1 MAQVKAVPDGF
12 TTVTPFL
19 NIKNAAAA
27 IELYKKAFG
36 AEVREKFENP
46 EGKVMMCELQIG
58 TSIVRVSDAIKDA
71 PTQSGLS
78 LYVDNAD
85 AWWQRATDAGLD
97 VVVPL
102 QDMFWGDR
110 FGALRDSYGNMWT
123 IATHIEDVPHDEA
136 LRRAAAHAMKSK

>member
-12 TTVTPFL
+12 HTVTPML
-19 NIKNAAAA
+19 NLVNATAA

-36 AEVREKFENP
+36 AEVRMTAP
-46 EGKVMMCELQIG
+46 SPDGKIMMCELQIG
-58 TSIVRVSDAIKDA
+58 NSMIRISDAIKDA
-71 PTQSGLS
+71 PTSTNLS

-85 AWWQRATDAGLD
+85 AWWTRATEAGMT

-110 FGALRDSYGNMWT
+110 FGMVRDSFGTSWA
-123 IATHIEDVPHDEA
+123 IATHIEDVAPDEA
-136 LRRAAAHAMKSK
+136 IRRAAASAMKTK